1 MPCAF
6 NPVTPGMPE
15 IPADTQVG
23 FSEDVGVLVVFRPAG
38 EPEEMKIM
46 AGTRDDNI
54 FHQIVLLICT
64 SGATV

>member
-6 NPVTPGMPE
+6 NPVFPGMPE

-23 FSEDVGVLVVFRPAG
+23 FSDDIRVLGVFRPAG

-46 AGTRDDNI
+46 TRARDNVI
-54 FHQIVLLICT
+54 FHETTIF
-64 SGATV
+64 